1 MVLYSKSDNSKV
13 TLRMVQ
19 LIFFI
24 EVCARD
30 EKRGPA
36 THEEN
41 FSSSLAYFGGFNSPL
56 FVMVRCSEDG
66 FPGEQ
71 MMDMSRAITLPF
83 LFPPSFP

>member
-1 MVLYSKSDNSKV
+1 MVLCSKSDNRKV

-30 EKRGPA
+30 EKQGPA
-36 THEEN
+36 AHEEN
-41 FSSSLAYFGGFNSPL
+41 FGSSLAYFGGFNSL
-56 FVMVRCSEDG
+56 FVMVRCSEDS
-66 FPGEQ
+66 FPGER
-71 MMDMSRAITLPF
+71 MTDMSRAITLPF